1 MEIEIVRHHRTD
13 CENKLKT
20 TLFISLFYS
29 DKIRQWELNSLSLLK
44 EQQLILSLCFGIH
57 T

>member
-20 TLFISLFYS
+20 TLFISLFYF
-29 DKIRQWELNSLSLLK
+29 DKIRQGELNSLSLLK
-44 EQQLILSLCFGIH
+44 EQQ
-57 T
+57 